1 MDERGDDGGQ
11 CPVEPERCG
20 RAWAVLVAAGLLEPV
35 WATSM
40 KLSEGFTVL
49 WWAAA
54 TFVFLALSLF
64 LLGRAMKM
72 KLSMGA
78 AYAVWVGIGAVGT
91 LVLGI
96 LLFNEP
102 SDLSRLFFVLLIV
115 VGIVGVQVT
124 CK

>member
-1 MDERGDDGGQ
+1 MDGPRDEGGQ
-11 CPVEPERCG
+11 CPARPERC
-20 RAWAVLVAAGLLEPV
+20 RKAWAVLAVAGLLEPV